1 MRLASVHAKSGCLR
15 GDTHI
20 PRTIAAAESFGRWSR
35 GSTASF
41 TKIRNGATSTSSR
54 TARAM

>member
-1 MRLASVHAKSGCLR
+1 MRLASVQAKSGCLR

-20 PRTIAAAESFGRWSR
+20 PRITAPAVSFGRWSR
-35 GSTASF
+35 GSTASL
-41 TKIRNGATSTSSR
+41 TKIRNGATSTSSS